1 MKTINVKVLENK
13 KTVTGTLKIKVE
25 SFSINTE
32 NNFIKLSYNDIKSYS
47 YDENEKKLIIQEKD
61 LKVTLFV
68 DYEKELFDKLEKIE
82 SKEIAPKENN
92 ISTDK
97 NNNNIN
103 SNVNQNN
110 ENKSTGT
117 FQIVGTLIFIV
128 IIIIFTING
137 INGGNSS
144 SKNIKNGYLA
154 KQHALEDI
162 AEDSLYWGTP
172 KSNQLSCEAKERTD
186 DDIVL
191 VLCSTTIEEI
201 KEYYGGASSIWYG
214 YLESADG
221 NKYWHYSS
229 SSKDKVLSELRD

>member
-1 MKTINVKVLENK
+1 MKTLNVKVLENK
-13 KTVTGTLKIKVE
+13 KTVTGTLKIKDE
-25 SFSINTE
+25 SFSINTK
-32 NNFIKLSYNDIKSYS
+32 NNFIKLSYDDIKSYS
-47 YDENEKKLIIQEKD
+47 YDEDEKKLIIQEKD

-82 SKEIAPKENN
+82 RKEIDPKNN
-92 ISTDK
+92 NVIVDK
-97 NNNNIN
+97 NNNNTN
-103 SNVNQNN
+103 SNVEQNN
-110 ENKSTGT
+110 EKKSTGV
-117 FQIVGTLIFIV
+117 FEIVGTLIFIGIIVV
-128 IIIIFTING
+128 IVING
-137 INGGNSS
+137 ISGGGSS

-162 AEDSLYWGTP
+162 AKDSFYWGTP
-172 KSNQLSCEAKERTD
+172 KSNQLSCEAKERTN

>member
-92 ISTDK
+92 ISADK
-97 NNNNIN
+97 NNNNIDN
-103 SNVNQNN
+103 NVNQNN

-128 IIIIFTING
+128 IIVIFTING